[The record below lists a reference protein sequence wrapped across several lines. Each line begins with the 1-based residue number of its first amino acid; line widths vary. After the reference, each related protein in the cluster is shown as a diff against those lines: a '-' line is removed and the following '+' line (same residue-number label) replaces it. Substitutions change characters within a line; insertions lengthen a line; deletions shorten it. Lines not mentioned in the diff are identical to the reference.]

1 MRLITQSRAFSA
13 LVLLALLGFNAV
25 NAQEKKDAPTVS
37 EGEAKLTKKLENA
50 KTLADKMKVAEE
62 FVKKYPT
69 SPVRGQ
75 VAKYTASQIGTAPD
89 DAQKIALAESYSKI
103 FTNADEA
110 VFVAPVL
117 IDSYVRVKRF
127 DEAFKLGADYIAK
140 TPEDVQFRLI
150 LASAG
155 VNLVRSGDAKYA
167 APSREYAVKA
177 VELIEANK
185 KPSDL
190 SDATWKEYQ
199 TKWLPNLYQSIAFVD
214 HAEGKKAEAK
224 AGFEKAA
231 ALAPSDANNWAMLG
245 FIVNEEYSSTAR
257 RYTGTPDGK
266 EKEELLKQVNEQLD
280 KIIEY
285 YARVIAITDG
295 NAAQQNLNSQM
306 RQDLENYYKFRH
318 KSTDGMSALIDKYK
332 TQKAGN

>member
-1 MRLITQSRAFSA
+1 MKLIKKKRVFSA
-13 LVLLALLGFNAV
+13 LILLALLSFNLS
-25 NAQEKKDAPTVS
+25 AQEKTDAPKVS
-37 EGEAKLTKKLENA
+37 EGEAKLGKKLQDA
-50 KTLADKMKVAEE
+50 KTLAEKMKLAEE

-69 SPVRGQ
+69 SPIRGQ

-103 FTNADEA
+103 FANADEA

-117 IDSYVRVKRF
+117 IDSYVRTKRF
-127 DEAFKLGADYIAK
+127 DEAFKLGGDYIAK

-150 LASAG
+150 LATAG
-155 VNLVRSGDAKYA
+155 VNLARSGETKFS

-185 KPSDL
+185 KPADL

-199 TKWLPNLYQSIAFVD
+199 TKWLPNLYQSIAFID
-214 HAEGKKAEAK
+214 HADGKKAEAK

-231 ALAPSDANNWAMLG
+231 ALAPGDPNNWAMLG
-245 FIVNEEYSSTAR
+245 FILNEDYTSTVR
-257 RYTGTPDGK
+257 RYTAAAEGK

-285 YARVIAITDG
+285 YARVVALTDG
-295 NAAQQNLNSQM
+295 NSAQQNLNSQM
-306 RQDLENYYKFRH
+306 RQDLENYYKYRY
-318 KSTDGMSALIDKYK
+318 KSTDGMNALIDKYK
-332 TQKAGN
+332 TRKSGN